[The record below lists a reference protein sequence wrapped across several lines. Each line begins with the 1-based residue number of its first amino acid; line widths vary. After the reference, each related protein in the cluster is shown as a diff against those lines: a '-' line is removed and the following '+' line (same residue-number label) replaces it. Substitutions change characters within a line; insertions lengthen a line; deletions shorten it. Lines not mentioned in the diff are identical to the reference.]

1 MKAKFV
7 NERITYN
14 SVSDYAS
21 TDDPHGDF
29 DAARGLLIKELRNT
43 SLSDILE
50 SPDILVSDELNSLIS
65 TELTNGEAFDKDLWK
80 NVFMEN
86 YIGPIV
92 DAFDLISKK
101 VEELEKMEGVGDL
114 NFPPKKKKGIFKR

>member
-7 NERITYN
+7 NEERGFGN
-14 SVSDYAS
+14 SDYRS
-21 TDDPHGDF
+21 QDDPHADF

-65 TELTNGEAFDKDLWK
+65 TELTNGEAFDEDLWK
-80 NVFMEN
+80 NVFMEK

-92 DAFDLISKK
+92 EAFDMISRKI
-101 VEELEKMEGVGDL
+101 EDLEKMEGVGDL
-114 NFPPKKKKGIFKR
+114 NFPPKKKKGIFRR

>member
-7 NERITYN
+7 NEEKGFGN
-14 SVSDYAS
+14 SAYRS
-21 TDDPHGDF
+21 TDDPHADF

-50 SPDILVSDELNSLIS
+50 SPDILVGDEILSLIS
-65 TELTNGEAFDKDLWK
+65 TELSDGEAFSEDLWK

-86 YIGPIV
+86 YIGPII
-92 DAFDLISKK
+92 DAFELISKK
-101 VEELEKMEGVGDL
+101 VDELEKMEGVGDL
-114 NFPPKKKKGIFKR
+114 NYPPKKKKGIFKR

>member
-7 NERITYN
+7 NEEKGFGN
-14 SVSDYAS
+14 SAYAS
-21 TDDPHGDF
+21 QDDPHADF
-29 DAARGLLIKELRNT
+29 DAARGLLIQELRNT

-65 TELTNGEAFDKDLWK
+65 TELTNGEAFDDDSWK

-92 DAFDLISKK
+92 EAFDMISKK
-101 VEELEKMEGVGDL
+101 IEELEKMEGVGDL
-114 NFPPKKKKGIFKR
+114 NFPKKKKGIFRR

>member
-7 NERITYN
+7 NEERGFGN
-14 SVSDYAS
+14 SDYRS
-21 TDDPHGDF
+21 QDDPHADF

-65 TELTNGEAFDKDLWK
+65 TELTNGEAFDEDLWK

-92 DAFDLISKK
+92 EAFDMISRKI
-101 VEELEKMEGVGDL
+101 EDLEKMEGVGDL
-114 NFPPKKKKGIFKR
+114 NFPPKKKKGIFRR